1 MVRADTGR
9 ASKCISE
16 RIFPKYFLFGILS
29 RIYGGARYRAGLFM
43 WISEDSY
50 RGFHGDMGV
59 KLGVNHGLPS
69 LCGAE
74 VFL

>member
-1 MVRADTGR
+1 MRADTGR

-16 RIFPKYFLFGILS
+16 RIFSKYFLFGILS